1 MLTLDNNALPVNKPF
16 RRIVD
21 PGKPFGLAERR
32 RWHRLPASGLNTL
45 RLAQ

>member
-1 MLTLDNNALPVNKPF
+1 MNKPF

-21 PGKPFGLAERR
+21 PGKPFGLADGR
-32 RWHRLPASGLNTL
+32 RWHRLPATGLNTL